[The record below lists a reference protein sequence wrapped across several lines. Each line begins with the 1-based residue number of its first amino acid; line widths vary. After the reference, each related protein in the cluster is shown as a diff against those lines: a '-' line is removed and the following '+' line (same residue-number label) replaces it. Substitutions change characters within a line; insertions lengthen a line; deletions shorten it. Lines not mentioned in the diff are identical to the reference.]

1 MKIRI
6 ELDESLTEDEVV
18 IRSSSLGEQ
27 VRKIEQAVS
36 EIVNAGQKF
45 VFYKDDTEYYLP
57 LDAICFFETEGN
69 VVYAHTKNDMF
80 LVKLRLY
87 ELEERLPGVSMRVS
101 KSTILNIKVVYALT
115 RTISS
120 TCLVQLQG
128 THKQVYVSRYYYK
141 PLKERL
147 EGKR

>member
-80 LVKLRLY
+80 LYVFGEVKALRAGGTAA
-87 ELEERLPGVSMRVS
+87 RRVHEG
-101 KSTILNIKVVYALT
+101 IQIHNPEY
-115 RTISS
+115 
-120 TCLVQLQG
+120 QG
-128 THKQVYVSRYYYK
+128 CVRADAHHLIHLSGSDSGN
-141 PLKERL
+141 P
-147 EGKR
+147 

>member
-57 LDAICFFETEGN
+57 LDAICFSRRRE
-69 VVYAHTKNDMF
+69 MW
-80 LVKLRLY
+80 
-87 ELEERLPGVSMRVS
+87 
-101 KSTILNIKVVYALT
+101 STLT
-115 RTISS
+115 RKT
-120 TCLVQLQG
+120 TCFW
-128 THKQVYVSRYYYK
+128 
-141 PLKERL
+141 
-147 EGKR
+147 